1 MLIIKQLRR
10 KKNVSQ
16 TNLANVIGVS
26 LRTIQLYEKK
36 DANIPIK
43 NLTKIAQ
50 YFDMSIG
57 QLYSQEVNE
66 KDGAY
71 DQQIVTSKKGHNITK
86 LAPGKY
92 LLSAPLITKKEEK
105 RYADNHD
112 SLIFLDKLA
121 KVGFVVEQVSVARY
135 IAFEISNDSMD
146 NGELDGL
153 PEGTIVLG
161 KQVSKK
167 DFKIKVRETDS
178 QTWILVYKARVMCK
192 EITDYNRKEGTIT
205 CHSLNGS
212 PEYPDF
218 EIAFDQVRQ
227 FFTILKRQVN

>member
-16 TNLANVIGVS
+16 TNLANAIGVS

-43 NLTKIAQ
+43 NLTRIAQ

-66 KDGAY
+66 SDGVY
-71 DQQIVTSKKGHNITK
+71 DKQIVTSKKGHSITK

-105 RYADNHD
+105 RYSNNHD
-112 SLIFLDKLA
+112 SLIFLDKLV

-135 IAFEISNDSMD
+135 IAFEISNDTMD
-146 NGELDGL
+146 NGKLNGL

-167 DFKIKVRETDS
+167 DFKTKVGETES
-178 QTWILVYKARVMCK
+178 QTWILVYKTGVMCK
-192 EITDYNRKEGTIT
+192 EIIDYNRKEGTIT
-205 CHSLNGS
+205 CHGLNGS

-227 FFTILKRQVN
+227 FFTILKRQVD